1 LVIRQVSPFVPQGA
15 SPANGCLELF
25 GVQRTDRLVGA
36 LEHEVELRFGADEAS
51 LSNANGHGDTPEK
64 REWLESIETCFRRER
79 PVRSISVAKIKVAA
93 TGAAGK
99 KVGKNRGGDA
109 AGRGCDSS
117 RPSRE
122 FGRCENPIGRS
133 NWTTA

>member
-1 LVIRQVSPFVPQGA
+1 
-15 SPANGCLELF
+15 
-25 GVQRTDRLVGA
+25 LVGA